1 MLSSHQSK
9 ILLIFENVFYLE
21 KNVLSC
27 VIFDMKFVS
36 LNTVSYSSLF
46 VLHDLADKI
55 WDVGCWGRGM
65 LGI

>member
-1 MLSSHQSK
+1 MLSCHQSK

-27 VIFDMKFVS
+27 VIFDMKFVY

-46 VLHDLADKI
+46 VLHDLSDKI